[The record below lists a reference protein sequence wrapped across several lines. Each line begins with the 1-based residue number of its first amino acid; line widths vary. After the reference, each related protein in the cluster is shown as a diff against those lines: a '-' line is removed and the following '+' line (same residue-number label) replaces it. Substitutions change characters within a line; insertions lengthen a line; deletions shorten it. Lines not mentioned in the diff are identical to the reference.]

1 MSGFQHIRDEP
12 VYDGYIWRVVVG
24 EFRDPDGESFTRDIV
39 RSPGAVAAVP
49 LLEAD
54 GQEPRVVLT
63 RQFRAAFN
71 DFIVEVPAGMR
82 DVDGEDPAGTARRE
96 LIEEAG
102 YDADEFMLLHHFY
115 PSTGMTDSTLH
126 VYLARG
132 LRHVGR
138 DSQGPEESHMEV
150 FDVSLSDAVE
160 MILRGEIADAKS
172 TIGILLTERLLRE
185 S

>member
-1 MSGFQHIRDEP
+1 MSGFRHLGDQP

-24 EFRDPDGESFTRDIV
+24 EFSDPDGNRFTRDIV

-49 LLEAD
+49 LIEVS
-54 GQEPRVVLT
+54 GSEPRVVLT

-71 DFIVEVPAGMR
+71 DHVIEVPAGMR
-82 DVDGEDPAGTARRE
+82 DVPGEDPLETARRE
-96 LIEEAG
+96 LAEEAG
-102 YDADEFMLLHHFY
+102 YSADEFTLLHHFY

-126 VYLARG
+126 IYLARG
-132 LRHVGR
+132 LQVVGR
-138 DSQGPEESHMEV
+138 DGHGPEELHMEV
-150 FDVSLSDAVE
+150 FDVALSHAVD

-185 S
+185 G